1 VEDGRFGAFGFV
13 CGTKI
18 INLSPITVISAAAD
32 RYRNETEAIV
42 AMPGSTRSKTAVLHN
57 AALKWFLPA
66 KRTICSFQ
74 QNAQFAHKHIAS
86 SKVALHVSSAA

>member
-1 VEDGRFGAFGFV
+1 
-13 CGTKI
+13 
-18 INLSPITVISAAAD
+18 
-32 RYRNETEAIV
+32 
-42 AMPGSTRSKTAVLHN
+42 MPGSTRSKTAVLHN